1 MKDDCQS
8 WYRKDGQG
16 KSGDVVT
23 GLWPG
28 STLHCI
34 EALRSPRWED
44 YLYEYPREENGAEEN
59 QMAWL
64 GNGWALTQTYDEPR
78 MIDLVCCG
86 PPSLRLIGFLTET
99 GNRHSTLH
107 RCSKSEK

>member
-1 MKDDCQS
+1 M
-8 WYRKDGQG
+8 
-16 KSGDVVT
+16 SGGIVT

-44 YLYEYPREENGAEEN
+44 YLYEYQPEENGAPVN

-64 GNGWALTQTYDEPR
+64 GNGWGVKQLDDEPDVTALSFYITKMFQER
-78 MIDLVCCG
+78 D
-86 PPSLRLIGFLTET
+86 IGIPVRDKPEE
-99 GNRHSTLH
+99 NEQYNIRPWSY
-107 RCSKSEK
+107 

>member
-1 MKDDCQS
+1 MDGRGQS
-8 WYRKDGQG
+8 G
-16 KSGDVVT
+16 SIVT

-44 YLYEYPREENGAEEN
+44 YLYEYHREANGAAVN

-64 GNGWALTQTYDEPR
+64 GNGWGAKQLEDKPDFDALSFYVHKMFQERDIGIPEHPR
-78 MIDLVCCG
+78 
-86 PPSLRLIGFLTET
+86 PEA
-99 GNRHSTLH
+99 NRQFIIRPWSY
-107 RCSKSEK
+107 

>member
-1 MKDDCQS
+1 MDECMS

-16 KSGDVVT
+16 KSGDFVT

-44 YLYEYPREENGAEEN
+44 YEYEYRPEENGAEVN

-64 GNGWALTQTYDEPR
+64 GKSLLGRSSLH
-78 MIDLVCCG
+78 VC
-86 PPSLRLIGFLTET
+86 
-99 GNRHSTLH
+99 
-107 RCSKSEK
+107 